1 MEKQEESPA
10 IEDWPASILVVDDD
24 PVLLEFMGE
33 AIFRIGIPPKLASN
47 GEEAITQLKSDRFP
61 LVITD
66 MKMPHIDGMQL
77 IIHTKM
83 HYPGTDIIAM
93 TGYSQNYSL
102 VDVIRAGATD
112 YMNKPFTL
120 DELKAKIKR
129 VTRERALL
137 QLLQKELAQYQHSE
151 SDLCRQK
158 KTLLDQVQQQKEELL
173 ETNAALRIILRQ
185 RDIEKDDLE
194 KRHTTRYL
202 QEILPFLEKI
212 KHTPLLE
219 TQKHYLDIIT
229 MNLESIFTP
238 ASQNSP
244 FNHKPFTEAEIR
256 VVNLIKRQKSS
267 KEIAAIL
274 QLSMGTIRTHR
285 ENIRKKMQITNTKK
299 NLYKAIN
306 SAL

>member
-10 IEDWPASILVVDDD
+10 IEDWPASILIVEDD

-33 AIFRIGIPPKLASN
+33 ALFRIGIPPKLAKN
-47 GEEAITQLKSDRFP
+47 GKEAITQLKSDCFP

-66 MKMPHIDGMQL
+66 MKMPHVDGMQL
-77 IIHTKM
+77 IIYIQK

-102 VDVIRAGATD
+102 VDVIRAGAAD

-129 VTRERALL
+129 VTRERVLL
-137 QLLQKELAQYQHSE
+137 QLLQKELAKYQHSE
-151 SDLCRQK
+151 SDLSQQK
-158 KTLLDQVQQQKEELL
+158 ETLLDQIQRQKEELV

-185 RDIEKDDLE
+185 RDREKDDLA

-212 KHTPLLE
+212 KHTRLLE
-219 TQKHYLDIIT
+219 VQKHYLDIIT
-229 MNLESIFTP
+229 MNLENIFMPT
-238 ASQNSP
+238 SESSP
-244 FNHKPFTEAEIR
+244 FRHKPFTETEIK

-267 KEIAAIL
+267 KEIASIL
-274 QLSMGTIRTHR
+274 QVSTGTIRTHR

-299 NLYKAIN
+299 NLYKAI
-306 SAL
+306 SSIL